1 MKIRKLLK
9 QKENDKNTNNI
20 VTDNDSIIIDN
31 AISSDSDKIDSATNT
46 STVFEVENKN
56 FEVFQ
61 NDEKISIEAEI
72 KEEAKKAESN
82 ITNISKNTI
91 EQSRFI
97 INMYA
102 SLLNSICSVISKN
115 ENYQALSDSDKE
127 ELAKL
132 FLQAYPEWQVS
143 PKTTFWVAIATTT
156 ASNLYV
162 AYKNRKNI

>member
-1 MKIRKLLK
+1 MKIRKILK
-9 QKENDKNTNNI
+9 NKENDRNI
-20 VTDNDSIIIDN
+20 SNISIDNDSIIIDN

-61 NDEKISIEAEI
+61 NDSQIEVQAEV
-72 KEEAKKAESN
+72 KEEAKKSESSIVN
-82 ITNISKNTI
+82 VNKNTI
-91 EQSRFI
+91 EQSRFVI
-97 INMYA
+97 SIYA
-102 SLLNSICSVISKN
+102 SLLNSVCAIISKN
-115 ENYQALSDSDKE
+115 ENYQALSEQDKE

-132 FLQAYPEWQVS
+132 FLQAYPEWSVS

>member
-9 QKENDKNTNNI
+9 NKQNDKVTNNFS
-20 VTDNDSIIIDN
+20 TDNDSIIIDN
-31 AISSDSDKIDSATNT
+31 AISSDSDKTSSVADSSAI
-46 STVFEVENKN
+46 FEIEAKN
-56 FEVFQ
+56 FEIFE

-91 EQSRFI
+91 EQSRFV

-102 SLLNSICSVISKN
+102 SLLNSVCAIISKN
-115 ENYQALSDSDKE
+115 ENYQALSEQDKE

-132 FLQAYPEWQVS
+132 FLQAYPEWTVS
-143 PKTTFWVAIATTT
+143 PKTTFWVALATTT
-156 ASNLYV
+156 GTNLYV